1 MKRRTDHHHS
11 LVIVRDNKGYGNTSP
26 AYFNLEGRQ
35 YRIVLDRRSV
45 QPLMALQ
52 AQLKTIGKVFVIC

>member
-11 LVIVRDNKGYGNTSP
+11 LAILRDNKGNGNTLH

-35 YRIVLDRRSV
+35 YRMVLDRRSV
-45 QPLMALQ
+45 QPLIALQ
-52 AQLKTIGKVFVIC
+52 AQLKTIGNSYVIR

>member
-11 LVIVRDNKGYGNTSP
+11 LVIVRDNKGNGSTLH

-45 QPLMALQ
+45 QPLIALK

>member
-1 MKRRTDHHHS
+1 MKRLTDHHHS
-11 LVIVRDNKGYGNTSP
+11 LVIVRDNKGNGNTLH
-26 AYFNLEGRQ
+26 AYFYLEGRQ

-52 AQLKTIGKVFVIC
+52 AQLKTIGNRFVIR

>member
-1 MKRRTDHHHS
+1 MERLSNNYHS
-11 LVIVRDNKGYGNTSP
+11 LPISRSSKGNKSTLP

-35 YRIVLDRRSV
+35 YRIVLDRRLV

-52 AQLKTIGKVFVIC
+52 VQLKTIGKVFVIY

>member
-1 MKRRTDHHHS
+1 MKSLTAHHHS
-11 LVIVRDNKGYGNTSP
+11 LAIVRDNKGNGRTSP

-45 QPLMALQ
+45 QPLIALQ